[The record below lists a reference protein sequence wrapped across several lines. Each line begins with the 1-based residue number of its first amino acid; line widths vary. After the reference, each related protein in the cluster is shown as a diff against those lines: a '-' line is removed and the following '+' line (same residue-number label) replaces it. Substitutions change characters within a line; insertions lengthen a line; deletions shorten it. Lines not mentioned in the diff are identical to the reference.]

1 MTCNHKE
8 GARERK
14 RKGMKRKRSDDE
26 SLLLQVAQGL
36 CGLLLFSFLDDKSL
50 FAVAGTNIQ
59 LYEETQ
65 YVFRARFL
73 RDCPAWTR
81 SELAKRIQITN
92 TPIGGRSWSALYN
105 MTKSK
110 LVQSPVTTPMNINP
124 GETEMLFD
132 ISAAFTNGEEV
143 YSVISTG
150 TSFMTHNCEFVITVT
165 PFEVTL
171 PICKGYHELFV
182 RLGIRAYIINQNLGI
197 VKAVHVN
204 QTCFYDIPEIGKLL
218 YLIDG
223 QTPFNMVSAQFRFVR
238 RGDWDALKCLSCDDS
253 EVCVNGMEYNVQDA
267 FDSIVWH

>member
-1 MTCNHKE
+1 
-8 GARERK
+8 
-14 RKGMKRKRSDDE
+14 MKRKRSDDDDE
-26 SLLLQVAQGL
+26 SLFLQVAQGL

-50 FAVAGTNIQ
+50 FAIASTNIQ

-65 YVFRARFL
+65 HVFRARFL

-110 LVQSPVTTPMNINP
+110 LVRSPIMAPMNINP

-171 PICKGYHELFV
+171 PIFKGNHELFV
-182 RLGIRAYIINQNLGI
+182 RLGIRAYIINQNLEI
-197 VKAVHVN
+197 VKVFHVN
-204 QTCFYDIPEIGKLL
+204 QTSFYDIPKIGKLL

-223 QTPFNMVSAQFRFVR
+223 RTPFDMISAQFRFVR
-238 RGDWDALKCLSCDDS
+238 RGDWDALKCFSCDDS
-253 EVCVNGMEYNVQDA
+253 EVRVNGTPYNIQEA
-267 FDSIVWH
+267 FDSIIWH